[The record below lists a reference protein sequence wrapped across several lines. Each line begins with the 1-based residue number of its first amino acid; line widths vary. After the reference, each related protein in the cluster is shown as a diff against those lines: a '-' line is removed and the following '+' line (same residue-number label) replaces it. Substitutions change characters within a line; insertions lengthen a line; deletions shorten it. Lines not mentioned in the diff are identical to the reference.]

1 MYAVGK
7 VLYTVA
13 APFHPFGG
21 AVDIVVVQ
29 QQDGSFK
36 SSPWY
41 VRFGKFQGVLKAKE
55 KVVKI
60 AVNGVEAGF
69 NMYLDSNGEAH
80 FLRDADPNIA
90 EGDFVV
96 SASSSGDGQVEPTQD
111 TQLRKS
117 KSIACDISTMEAS
130 SGDAGKVLARR
141 STILERMFGRKSIK
155 DSAHAVDRVGSLE
168 RAEIAA
174 ELLDTNWSTSRG
186 SEARSS
192 NHEPSSSH
200 HTDAGKANQVET
212 TNMVFPDCSFD
223 HYKAVGPNCD
233 NVDNTIGNPHAGR
246 RSSGDEKEHCT
257 QTTSVKEEVVAICT
271 HNTGDFTEGIIST
284 IDQAGS
290 ESLANDTD
298 TGKSTKDPVDT
309 QGELQGNFE
318 DGTIR
323 EMHVEEVLSHGIF
336 EIRAIETNI
345 TNGRNEVVAQF
356 VAVGSDAVSQN
367 FTQTNSPTCSTTY
380 FSSERH
386 DGSLIDCGHDA
397 CQEKV
402 VSISSPEIVESS
414 YDVSSILAD
423 KVHDAKGISLT
434 DGLQSEEC
442 SRVSSEK
449 LEEMDVEERSLSYH
463 GDCSNK
469 EGIYNLDVPEVSV
482 FENLN
487 YQTFQTNLSD
497 KGIHIDTL
505 VNDHMDNSVDTLSN
519 DHSTRSDNNLA
530 CQNVLVF
537 PDASSSGIDMLCY
550 VHENDLDTVS
560 NAHSTP
566 KDQTLET
573 KTCHGEHDVSFI
585 LTSEMEVV
593 SRECPAQIDNFP
605 SKVEVEVSPII
616 FGSSLSEVNTENTKL
631 DYDENRSSSA
641 SGVEIGPV
649 PEEPGDGAESVVSL
663 SKLVENTIVLSD
675 KLGIETSP
683 IISDSSSLSE
693 VEAKNAELEDN
704 VNRSSSASG
713 VEIGPVPEEPR
724 DEAEA
729 VVLLSKLV
737 ENTTVLPN
745 KLGIETSPIISDS
758 SSLSEA
764 DAENTKLEDNVKRP
778 SSACGVEIRPVPDD
792 PRDRAETVVSISR
805 LVEKTTV
812 WPNKLEVEIS
822 PIISDSLNLSE
833 AEAENTKPEDNV
845 NRPSSACGI
854 EIRPVPDDPRDRAE
868 TVVSISRLVEKTTVW
883 PNKLEVE
890 ISPIISDSS
899 NLSEAEAENIKLEG
913 NVNRPSSACG
923 VEVRRV
929 PDDPRDRAETVVS
942 VSKLVENT
950 TVLPNKLGIETSP
963 IISDSSSLSEADAE
977 NTKLEDNV
985 KRPSSACG
993 VEIRPVPDDPR
1004 DRAETVVSVSRLV
1017 EKTTVCP
1024 NKLEVE
1030 ISPIISDSS
1039 NLSEAEAEN
1048 TKLEGNVNRPS
1059 SACGDEIRPVPDDP
1073 RDRAETVVSVSMLVE
1088 KTTVCANK
1096 LETEISP
1103 IVSELSSLSTVEAKH
1118 TKLED
1123 NVNRPGSGSGVE
1135 VGPVPDDPR
1144 DKAETIVSSCEFL
1157 DEIQFQFS
1165 DTRSFADGNTLDDVV
1180 ANKASGGVV
1189 HDEADGNADEEEGDD
1204 VDVESKPENYSDLSR
1219 PETSII
1225 PIPGSE
1231 LHLGDNNLEAK
1242 SLPNLR
1248 SHIQDLER
1256 SVSFQASCSLCNS
1269 ESSVVDPG
1277 KSKISSFPEQEL
1289 EGTGESKQDI
1299 CPSELTN
1306 NPVPDDKNPDDLRVD
1321 SFSPFVELS
1330 LCRHMLSEGMGAD
1343 AACRAFD
1350 AEKITLEKF
1359 RATKQSLISDNKLVV
1374 RIAGRY
1380 FPWDVASPVVLGMV
1394 SFSEEQVFEHQ
1405 GMIKVERVEPST
1417 TQVSSWR
1424 IWPFSFR
1431 RTSTMNAIQPV
1442 CETVSESTVE
1452 STLSN
1457 PVKDLD
1463 GERNKTR
1470 VKRMDS
1476 TVSELDKEENKSSV
1490 KRVER
1495 KVQSLTPTSEELA
1508 SLDLREGRNVVT
1520 FTFSTAML
1528 GIQQVDANI
1537 YLWKWN
1543 THIVISDVDG
1553 TITKSDV
1560 LGQFMPMVG
1569 VDWSQNGVAHLFSAI
1584 KENGYQLLFL
1594 SARSIS
1600 QAHLTRQFLFNLKQ
1614 DGKALPDGPVVIS
1627 PDGLFPS
1634 LYREVIRRAPH
1645 EFKIACLGAIKALFP
1660 PDSHPFY
1667 AGFGNRDT
1675 DEFSYL
1681 KVGIPM
1687 GKIFI
1692 INPKGEVAVNRRVNT
1707 TKSYMSLHA
1716 LVNRMFPP
1724 ISSPPEQ
1731 EDFNTWNYWKMPLPD
1746 I

>member
-90 EGDFVV
+90 EGNFVV
-96 SASSSGDGQVEPTQD
+96 SASSSGDELVVPTQD

-117 KSIACDISTMEAS
+117 NSISCDISTMEAS
-130 SGDAGKVLARR
+130 AGDGKVLARQ

-200 HTDAGKANQVET
+200 HTDADKANQAET
-212 TNMVFPDCSFD
+212 TKMVFPDCSFD
-223 HYKAVGPNCD
+223 HYKAVGSNCD
-233 NVDNTIGNPHAGR
+233 NVDSTVGNAHGGR

-271 HNTGDFTEGIIST
+271 HKTGDFTEGIIST

-290 ESLANDTD
+290 ESLPNDMD
-298 TGKSTKDPVDT
+298 TGKSTKDPIDT

-345 TNGRNEVVAQF
+345 TNGRSEVVAQF
-356 VAVGSDAVSQN
+356 VAVGSDGVSQN
-367 FTQTNSPTCSTTY
+367 FTQKNSPTYSTTY

-386 DGSLIDCGHDA
+386 NGSLIDCGHDA

-423 KVHDAKGISLT
+423 KVRDAKGISLT

-449 LEEMDVEERSLSYH
+449 LEELDIKERSLSYH

-469 EGIYNLDVPEVSV
+469 EGNLD
-482 FENLN
+482 N
-487 YQTFQTNLSD
+487 TT
-497 KGIHIDTL
+497 
-505 VNDHMDNSVDTLSN
+505 
-519 DHSTRSDNNLA
+519 
-530 CQNVLVF
+530 VF
-537 PDASSSGIDMLCY
+537 P
-550 VHENDLDTVS
+550 
-560 NAHSTP
+560 
-566 KDQTLET
+566 
-573 KTCHGEHDVSFI
+573 
-585 LTSEMEVV
+585 
-593 SRECPAQIDNFP
+593 
-605 SKVEVEVSPII
+605 
-616 FGSSLSEVNTENTKL
+616 
-631 DYDENRSSSA
+631 
-641 SGVEIGPV
+641 
-649 PEEPGDGAESVVSL
+649 
-663 SKLVENTIVLSD
+663 D
-675 KLGIETSP
+675 KLGIETSL
-683 IISDSSSLSE
+683 ISDSSSLSE
-693 VEAKNAELEDN
+693 AEAKNTKLEDN
-704 VNRSSSASG
+704 ANRLSSASG

-724 DEAEA
+724 DEAES
-729 VVLLSKLV
+729 VVSLPKLV
-737 ENTTVLPN
+737 ENTTVLPD

-758 SSLSEA
+758 SYLSEA
-764 DAENTKLEDNVKRP
+764 DAENAKLEDNVNRL
-778 SSACGVEIRPVPDD
+778 SSASGVEIGPVPDD
-792 PRDRAETVVSISR
+792 PRDRAETVVSVSR

-812 WPNKLEVEIS
+812 WPNKLEVETS
-822 PIISDSLNLSE
+822 PIISDSASDSSSLSK
-833 AEAENTKPEDNV
+833 ADAENTKLEDNA
-845 NRPSSACGI
+845 NRLSSASGV
-854 EIRPVPDDPRDRAE
+854 EIGPVPEEPRDEAE
-868 TVVSISRLVEKTTVW
+868 SVVSL
-883 PNKLEVE
+883 
-890 ISPIISDSS
+890 
-899 NLSEAEAENIKLEG
+899 
-913 NVNRPSSACG
+913 
-923 VEVRRV
+923 
-929 PDDPRDRAETVVS
+929 
-942 VSKLVENT
+942 SKLVENT
-950 TVLPNKLGIETSP
+950 TVLPDKLGIETSP
-963 IISDSSSLSEADAE
+963 IISDSSYLSEADAE

-985 KRPSSACG
+985 NRPSSACG

-1017 EKTTVCP
+1017 EKTTVWP

-1030 ISPIISDSS
+1030 ISPIMSDSSCLSEADADNTKLEDNVNRPSSACGVEIGPVSDDPRDEAESVVSLSKLVENTTVLPDKLGIETSPIISDSS
-1039 NLSEAEAEN
+1039 NLSEGEEEN
-1048 TKLEGNVNRPS
+1048 TKLEDNVNRPS
-1059 SACGDEIRPVPDDP
+1059 YACGVEIRPVPDDP
-1073 RDRAETVVSVSMLVE
+1073 RDRAETVVSVSKLVE
-1088 KTTVCANK
+1088 KTTVCSNK

-1103 IVSELSSLSTVEAKH
+1103 IVSELSSLSKVEAKH

-1123 NVNRPGSGSGVE
+1123 NVNRPGSASGVE
-1135 VGPVPDDPR
+1135 VWPVPDDPR
-1144 DKAETIVSSCEFL
+1144 DKSEAIVSSCEFL

-1165 DTRSFADGNTLDDVV
+1165 DTRSFADGKTLDDVV

-1204 VDVESKPENYSDLSR
+1204 VDIEIKPENRSDFSR

-1231 LHLGDNNLEAK
+1231 LHLSDNNLEAK

-1256 SVSFQASCSLCNS
+1256 SDSFQASCSLYNS
-1269 ESSVVDPG
+1269 ESSVVDPV
-1277 KSKISSFPEQEL
+1277 KSKVCSFPEQEL

-1299 CPSELTN
+1299 CASELIN
-1306 NPVPDDKNPDDLRVD
+1306 NPVPDDKKPDDLKVD

-1330 LCRHMLSEGMGAD
+1330 LCRHLLSEGMGAD

-1359 RATKQSLISDNKLVV
+1359 RAMKQSLISDNKLVV

-1405 GMIKVERVEPST
+1405 GMIKVERVEPSA

-1452 STLSN
+1452 NTLSN
-1457 PVKDLD
+1457 PVKDLG
-1463 GERNKTR
+1463 GERNIPR
-1470 VKRMDS
+1470 AKRIEN
-1476 TVSELDKEENKSSV
+1476 TVSV
-1490 KRVER
+1490 VQRVER

-1645 EFKIACLGAIKALFP
+1645 EFKISCLGTIKALFP

-1675 DEFSYL
+1675 DELSYL

-1724 ISSPPEQ
+1724 MSSPPEQ